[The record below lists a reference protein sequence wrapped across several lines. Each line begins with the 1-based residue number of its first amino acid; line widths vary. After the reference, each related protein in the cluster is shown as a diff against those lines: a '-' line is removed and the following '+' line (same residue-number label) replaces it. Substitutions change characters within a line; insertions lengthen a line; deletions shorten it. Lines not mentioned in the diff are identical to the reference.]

1 MNSLLYFIFYL
12 IILFVLML
20 LYFRVADKFN
30 IIDRPNERSSH
41 KQVTLL
47 GGGIIFYLAILGYF
61 FVNGF
66 QYPWFFLGLTMIA
79 IVSFIDDIKPQS
91 YKIRLVV
98 HLISILLLFYE
109 SGLFVFPWY
118 FTLIA
123 LVLSV
128 GILNA
133 YNFMDGINGMIG
145 LYSTVVMV
153 SMWYINQ
160 YVYTFIDEQIIYYVL
175 LALVVFNFFN
185 FRTKARCF
193 AGDVGALSLAFVVVF
208 LLCILILKTG
218 NIIWIG
224 LLTVFGVDT
233 ILTIIHRLLLRENIF
248 EAHRKHLFQL
258 LVNELG
264 FSHISVSIIYATVQM
279 LVSAGLILFR
289 HHTGL
294 FLISAI
300 FFLSIVYYVLKHK
313 YFHLYQPY
321 NKKHKN

>member
-61 FVNGF
+61 IVNGF
-66 QYPWFFLGLTMIA
+66 QYPWFFLGLSLIA
-79 IVSFIDDIKPQS
+79 AISFIDDIKPQS

-133 YNFMDGINGMIG
+133 YNFMDGINGMVG

-160 YVYTFIDEQIIYYVL
+160 YVYTFIDEQIIYYLL

-185 FRTKARCF
+185 FRKKARCF
-193 AGDVGALSLAFVVVF
+193 AGDVGALSMAFVVVF
-208 LLCILILKTG
+208 LLCTLILKTG
-218 NIIWIG
+218 NISWIG

-233 ILTIIHRLLLRENIF
+233 ILTIIHRLLLKENIF

-289 HHTGL
+289 NHAGL
-294 FLISAI
+294 FLICAI
-300 FFLSIVYYVLKHK
+300 LLLSVVYYILKRK
-313 YFHLYQPY
+313 YFHLYKY
-321 NKKHKN
+321 DK